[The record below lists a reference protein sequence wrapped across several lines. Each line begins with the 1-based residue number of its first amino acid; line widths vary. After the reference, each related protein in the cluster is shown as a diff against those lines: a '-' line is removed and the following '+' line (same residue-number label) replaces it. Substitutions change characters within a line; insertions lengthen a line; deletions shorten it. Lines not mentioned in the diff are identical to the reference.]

1 MEMKLKER
9 GQESNLMDFKL
20 RDIVRKNDMDQG
32 FLKPHSGIHAG
43 VLSSQAGAALGSA
56 IHIANNRNAMRS
68 SSRNFNS
75 VNQSMDAARLPSK
88 QSNRSL
94 SRFSVASRVS
104 RYDDDTISTS
114 RKRKNE
120 IPKLKV
126 DRLDT
131 DYNSIVSSKVK
142 KLPSISK
149 SQVSSNKVPSHLR
162 GGNFYIHKN

>member
-75 VNQSMDAARLPSK
+75 VN
-88 QSNRSL
+88 
-94 SRFSVASRVS
+94 
-104 RYDDDTISTS
+104 
-114 RKRKNE
+114 
-120 IPKLKV
+120 
-126 DRLDT
+126 
-131 DYNSIVSSKVK
+131 
-142 KLPSISK
+142 
-149 SQVSSNKVPSHLR
+149 
-162 GGNFYIHKN
+162 

>member
-1 MEMKLKER
+1 MKLKER

-20 RDIVRKNDMDQG
+20 REIVRKNDIDNG

-56 IHIANNRNAMRS
+56 IHIANHRNMRS

-75 VNQSMDAARLPSK
+75 VNQSMDAARLQSK
-88 QSNRSL
+88 QSNRSI

-104 RYDDDTISTS
+104 RYDDDTISAS

-120 IPKLKV
+120 LPKLKV

-131 DYNSIVSSKVK
+131 DYNSIVSNRVK
-142 KLPSISK
+142 KLPSVSK
-149 SQVSSNKVPSHLR
+149 SMVHNNKLPSHQR
-162 GGNFYIHKN
+162 GNNFYIHKA